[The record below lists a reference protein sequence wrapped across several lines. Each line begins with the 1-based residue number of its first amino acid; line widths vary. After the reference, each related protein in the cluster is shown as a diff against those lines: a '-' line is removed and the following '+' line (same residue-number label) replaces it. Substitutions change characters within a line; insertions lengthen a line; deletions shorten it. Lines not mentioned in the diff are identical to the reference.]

1 MRALF
6 VGGCPA
12 PYHRMEESEPPV
24 RSALEAIGYD
34 VTSTGISHPDGA
46 DEWTGDY
53 GALSRE
59 SLAAHDLVVLH
70 TTGAE
75 RHGADLAELIT
86 WVRNG
91 GALVGIHNAA
101 DSFTADPEYVAMIG
115 ARFRTHPAQLE
126 IAVEYTAD
134 HDVTRGLEPF
144 AVVDELYLFAD
155 YDPARVT
162 LLAQTRSFDDGG
174 PVPICWV
181 REEGAGRVFYLSLG
195 HNGTTLSDP
204 AWCAL
209 FHRGVVWATRAVAG
223 R

>member
-12 PYHRMEESEPPV
+12 PYHRIEESEPPV
-24 RSALEAIGYD
+24 RVALEAIGYD
-34 VTSTGISHPDGA
+34 VTSTGIRHPDGTE
-46 DEWTGDY
+46 DWTGDY
-53 GALSRE
+53 AALTAE
-59 SLAAHDLVVLH
+59 SLAEYDLVVLH
-70 TTGAE
+70 TTGTE
-75 RHGADLAELIT
+75 THGADVAALIA

-101 DSFTADPEYVAMIG
+101 DSFTTDTDYVGMIG

-134 HDVTRGLEPF
+134 HAVTRGLEPF
-144 AVVDELYLFAD
+144 SVVDELYLFVD

-162 LLAQTRSFDDGG
+162 LLAQTRSFDDDG
-174 PVPICWV
+174 PVPLCWV

-195 HNGTTLSDP
+195 HNGATLADP
-204 AWCAL
+204 SWRAL
-209 FHRGVVWATRAVAG
+209 FHRGVAWATEAASAR
-223 R
+223 